1 MAFTEEQEG
10 QILQAIGQFGEF
22 MKNFQSQQQQQAQT
36 QSKPAEQEQ
45 KPAAGLLDTA
55 KEKMSEREKE
65 DALQKKTEAALRFNM
80 KIGEFAEK
88 YKDVLPL
95 ATGAIL
101 KEAEGKTF
109 GSEAEKADE
118 VRKTLIEAYLEEQK
132 NVDEMPP
139 SLRAK
144 AEVFKGLTEDA
155 KRRRSAEFIEILEMS
170 AELAYERR
178 RAAAVAK
185 ANAVGVNTD
194 GNAFK
199 ARFYA
204 LGDKWKRKG

>member
-22 MKNFQSQQQQQAQT
+22 MKNFQSQQQQAQT
-36 QSKPAEQEQ
+36 QAKPADQDQ
-45 KPAAGLLDTA
+45 KPAGGLLDTA
-55 KEKMSEREKE
+55 KEKMSEKEKE

-80 KIGEFAEK
+80 KISEFAEK
-88 YKDVLPL
+88 YKDVLPA

-101 KEAEGKTF
+101 KEAE
-109 GSEAEKADE
+109 EADE

-170 AELAYERR
+170 ADLAYERR

-185 ANAVGVNTD
+185 ANAGGVNKD
-194 GNAFK
+194 GDAFK

-204 LGDKWKRKG
+204 LGDKWKRKE

>member
-10 QILQAIGQFGEF
+10 QILQAIGAMGEF
-22 MKNFQSQQQQQAQT
+22 MKNFQSQQKQQT
-36 QSKPAEQEQ
+36 QSKPADQEQ
-45 KPAAGLLDTA
+45 KQGAGLLDTA
-55 KEKMSEREKE
+55 KEKMSEKEKE

-204 LGDKWKRKG
+204 LGDKWKRKE

>member
-10 QILQAIGQFGEF
+10 QILQAIGAMGEF
-22 MKNFQSQQQQQAQT
+22 MKNFQSQQQQQT
-36 QSKPAEQEQ
+36 QSKPADQEQ

-55 KEKMSEREKE
+55 KEKMSEKEKE

-80 KIGEFAEK
+80 KISEFAEK
-88 YKDVLPL
+88 YKDVLPA

-170 AELAYERR
+170 AELAYERK

-185 ANAVGVNTD
+185 ANAVGGNTD

>member
-10 QILQAIGQFGEF
+10 QILQAIGAMGEF
-22 MKNFQSQQQQQAQT
+22 MKNFQSQQQAAPTKQE
-36 QSKPAEQEQ
+36 EQEQ

-55 KEKMSEREKE
+55 KEKMSEKEKE

-80 KIGEFAEK
+80 KISEFAEK
-88 YKDVLPL
+88 YKDVLPA

-178 RAAAVAK
+178 RALAVAK
-185 ANAVGVNTD
+185 ANAGGVNTD

>member
-36 QSKPAEQEQ
+36 QAKPAEQEQ

-55 KEKMSEREKE
+55 KEKMSEKEKE
-65 DALQKKTEAALRFNM
+65 AALQKEMEAALKFNM

-88 YKDVLPL
+88 YKDVLPA

-101 KEAEGKTF
+101 KEAAGKTF

-132 NVDEMPP
+132 NLDEMPP

-144 AEVFKGLTEDA
+144 AEIYKGLTEDA
-155 KRRRSAEFIEILEMS
+155 KRKRSAEFIEILEMS
-170 AELAYERR
+170 AELAYERK

-185 ANAVGVNTD
+185 ANAGGVNTD

>member
-22 MKNFQSQQQQQAQT
+22 MKNFQTQQQT
-36 QSKPAEQEQ
+36 QEKPAEQEQ
-45 KPAAGLLDTA
+45 KQAGGLLDTA
-55 KEKMSEREKE
+55 KEKMSEKEKE

-88 YKDVLPL
+88 YKDVLPA
-95 ATGAIL
+95 ATDAIL
-101 KEAEGKTF
+101 KEAAGKTF

-144 AEVFKGLTEDA
+144 AEIYKGLTEDA
-155 KRRRSAEFIEILEMS
+155 KRKRSAEFIEILEMS
-170 AELAYERR
+170 AELAYERK

-185 ANAVGVNTD
+185 ANAGGVNTD

>member
-22 MKNFQSQQQQQAQT
+22 MKNFQTQQQTQT
-36 QSKPAEQEQ
+36 QGKPAEQEQ
-45 KPAAGLLDTA
+45 KQAGGLLDTA
-55 KEKMSEREKE
+55 KEKMSEKEKE

-88 YKDVLPL
+88 YKDVLPS

-155 KRRRSAEFIEILEMS
+155 KRRRSAELIEILEMS

-185 ANAVGVNTD
+185 ANAGGVNND
-194 GNAFK
+194 GDAFK

-204 LGDKWKRKG
+204 LGDKWKRKE

>member
-55 KEKMSEREKE
+55 KEKMSEKEKE

-88 YKDVLPL
+88 YKDVLPS

-178 RAAAVAK
+178 RALAVAK

>member
-22 MKNFQSQQQQQAQT
+22 MKNFQTQQQTQT
-36 QSKPAEQEQ
+36 QGKPAEQEQ
-45 KPAAGLLDTA
+45 KQAGGLLDTA
-55 KEKMSEREKE
+55 KEKMSEKEKE

-88 YKDVLPL
+88 YKDVLPA

-118 VRKTLIEAYLEEQK
+118 VRKTLIEAYLDEQK

-185 ANAVGVNTD
+185 ANAGGVNND
-194 GNAFK
+194 GDAFK

-204 LGDKWKRKG
+204 LGDKWKRKE

>member
-10 QILQAIGQFGEF
+10 QILQAIGAMGEF
-22 MKNFQSQQQQQAQT
+22 MKNFQSQQQQQT
-36 QSKPAEQEQ
+36 QSKPADQEQ

-55 KEKMSEREKE
+55 KEKMSEKEKE
-65 DALQKKTEAALRFNM
+65 AALQKNMEAALKFNM

-88 YKDVLPL
+88 YKDVLPD

-101 KEAEGKTF
+101 KEAAGKTF

-170 AELAYERR
+170 AELAYERK

>member
-22 MKNFQSQQQQQAQT
+22 MKNFQTQQQT
-36 QSKPAEQEQ
+36 QEKPAEQEQ
-45 KPAAGLLDTA
+45 KQAGGLLDTA
-55 KEKMSEREKE
+55 KEKMSEKEKE

-88 YKDVLPL
+88 YKDVLPS

-118 VRKTLIEAYLEEQK
+118 VRKTLIEAYMEEQK
-132 NVDEMPP
+132 NVDEM
-139 SLRAK
+139 
-144 AEVFKGLTEDA
+144 
-155 KRRRSAEFIEILEMS
+155 RRFS
-170 AELAYERR
+170 
-178 RAAAVAK
+178 K
-185 ANAVGVNTD
+185 D
-194 GNAFK
+194 
-199 ARFYA
+199 
-204 LGDKWKRKG
+204 

>member
-22 MKNFQSQQQQQAQT
+22 MKNFQSQQQQQT

-55 KEKMSEREKE
+55 KEKMSEKEKE
-65 DALQKKTEAALRFNM
+65 AALQKEMEAALKFNM

-88 YKDVLPL
+88 YKDVLPD

-101 KEAEGKTF
+101 KEAAGKTF

-132 NVDEMPP
+132 NLDEMPP

-144 AEVFKGLTEDA
+144 AEIYKGLTEDA
-155 KRRRSAEFIEILEMS
+155 KRKRSAEFIEILEMS

-185 ANAVGVNTD
+185 ANAGGVNTD

-204 LGDKWKRKG
+204 LGDKWKRKS

>member
-22 MKNFQSQQQQQAQT
+22 MKNFSSQQQQQAQT

-185 ANAVGVNTD
+185 ANAGGVNTD

>member
-22 MKNFQSQQQQQAQT
+22 MKNFQSQQQQQT
-36 QSKPAEQEQ
+36 QSKPADQEQ

-55 KEKMSEREKE
+55 KEKMSEKEKE

-170 AELAYERR
+170 AELAYERK

-204 LGDKWKRKG
+204 LGDKWKRKE

>member
-1 MAFTEEQEG
+1 M
-10 QILQAIGQFGEF
+10 
-22 MKNFQSQQQQQAQT
+22 
-36 QSKPAEQEQ
+36 
-45 KPAAGLLDTA
+45 LDTA
-55 KEKMSEREKE
+55 KEKMSEKEKE

-80 KIGEFAEK
+80 KISEFAEK
-88 YKDVLPL
+88 YKDVLPA

-185 ANAVGVNTD
+185 ANAGGVNTD

>member
-10 QILQAIGQFGEF
+10 QILQAIGAMGEF

-36 QSKPAEQEQ
+36 QSKPEEQEQ

-55 KEKMSEREKE
+55 KEKMSEKEKE

-80 KIGEFAEK
+80 KIGDFAEK
-88 YKDVLPL
+88 YKDVLPS

-185 ANAVGVNTD
+185 ANAGGVNTD

>member
-22 MKNFQSQQQQQAQT
+22 MKNFQTQQQTQT
-36 QSKPAEQEQ
+36 QGKPAEQEQ
-45 KPAAGLLDTA
+45 KQAGGLLDTA
-55 KEKMSEREKE
+55 KEKMSEKEKE

-88 YKDVLPL
+88 YKDVLPA

-170 AELAYERR
+170 AELAYEKR

-185 ANAVGVNTD
+185 ANAGGVNND
-194 GNAFK
+194 GDSFK

-204 LGDKWKRKG
+204 LGDKWKRKE

>member
-22 MKNFQSQQQQQAQT
+22 MKNFQTQQQTQT
-36 QSKPAEQEQ
+36 QGKPAEQEQ
-45 KPAAGLLDTA
+45 KQAGGLLDTA
-55 KEKMSEREKE
+55 KKKMSEKEKE

-80 KIGEFAEK
+80 KISEFAEK
-88 YKDVLPL
+88 YKDVLPA

-185 ANAVGVNTD
+185 ANAGGVNND
-194 GNAFK
+194 GDAFK

-204 LGDKWKRKG
+204 LGDKWKRKE

>member
-22 MKNFQSQQQQQAQT
+22 MKNFSSQQQQQAQT

-55 KEKMSEREKE
+55 KEKMSEKEKE

-80 KIGEFAEK
+80 KISEFAEK
-88 YKDVLPL
+88 YKDVLPA

-185 ANAVGVNTD
+185 ANAGGVNTD

>member
-22 MKNFQSQQQQQAQT
+22 MKNFQTQQQTQT
-36 QSKPAEQEQ
+36 QGKPAEQEQ
-45 KPAAGLLDTA
+45 KQAGGLLDTA
-55 KEKMSEREKE
+55 KEKMSEKEKE

-80 KIGEFAEK
+80 KISEFAEK
-88 YKDVLPL
+88 YKDVLPA

-185 ANAVGVNTD
+185 ANAVGVNTE

>member
-45 KPAAGLLDTA
+45 KPEAGLLDTA

-185 ANAVGVNTD
+185 ANAGGVNTD
-194 GNAFK
+194 GNDFK

>member
-170 AELAYERR
+170 AELAYERK

-204 LGDKWKRKG
+204 LGDKWKRKE

>member
-10 QILQAIGQFGEF
+10 QILQAIGAMGEF
-22 MKNFQSQQQQQAQT
+22 MKNFQSQQQQQT
-36 QSKPAEQEQ
+36 QSKPADQEQ

-55 KEKMSEREKE
+55 KEKMSEKEKE

-80 KIGEFAEK
+80 KISEFAEK
-88 YKDVLPL
+88 YKDVLPA

-170 AELAYERR
+170 AELAYERK

>member
-22 MKNFQSQQQQQAQT
+22 MKNFSSQQQQQAQT

-55 KEKMSEREKE
+55 KEKMSEKEKE

-88 YKDVLPL
+88 YKDVLPS

-170 AELAYERR
+170 AELAYERK

-185 ANAVGVNTD
+185 ANAGGVNTD

-204 LGDKWKRKG
+204 LGDKWKRKE

>member
-22 MKNFQSQQQQQAQT
+22 MKNFQSQQQQAQMQA
-36 QSKPAEQEQ
+36 KPADQDQ
-45 KPAAGLLDTA
+45 KQAGGLLDTA
-55 KEKMSEREKE
+55 KEKMSEKEKE

-88 YKDVLPL
+88 YKDVLPS

-170 AELAYERR
+170 AELAYERK

-185 ANAVGVNTD
+185 ANAGGVNKD
-194 GNAFK
+194 GEAFK

-204 LGDKWKRKG
+204 LGDKWKRKE

>member
-10 QILQAIGQFGEF
+10 QILQAIGAMGEF

-36 QSKPAEQEQ
+36 QSRPAEQEQ
-45 KPAAGLLDTA
+45 KPASGLLDTA
-55 KEKMSEREKE
+55 KEKMSEKEKE

-80 KIGEFAEK
+80 KISEFAEK
-88 YKDVLPL
+88 YKDVLPA

-101 KEAEGKTF
+101 KE
-109 GSEAEKADE
+109 ADE

-178 RAAAVAK
+178 RALAVAK
-185 ANAVGVNTD
+185 ANAGGVNND
-194 GNAFK
+194 GDAFK

-204 LGDKWKRKG
+204 LGDKWKRKE

>member
-22 MKNFQSQQQQQAQT
+22 MKNFQTQQQTQT
-36 QSKPAEQEQ
+36 QGKPAEQEQ
-45 KPAAGLLDTA
+45 KQAGGLLDTA
-55 KEKMSEREKE
+55 KEKMSEKEKE

-88 YKDVLPL
+88 YKDVLPA

-170 AELAYERR
+170 ADLAYEKR

-185 ANAVGVNTD
+185 ANAGGVNND
-194 GNAFK
+194 GDSFK

-204 LGDKWKRKG
+204 LGDKWKRKE

>member
-10 QILQAIGQFGEF
+10 QILQAIGAMGEF
-22 MKNFQSQQQQQAQT
+22 MKNFQSQQQQQT

-55 KEKMSEREKE
+55 KEKMSEKEKE

-178 RAAAVAK
+178 RALAVAK

>member
-22 MKNFQSQQQQQAQT
+22 MKNFQSQQQQAQT
-36 QSKPAEQEQ
+36 QAKPADQDQ
-45 KPAAGLLDTA
+45 KPAGGLLDTA
-55 KEKMSEREKE
+55 KEKMSEKEKE

-80 KIGEFAEK
+80 KISEFAEK
-88 YKDVLPL
+88 YKDVLPA

-155 KRRRSAEFIEILEMS
+155 KRRRSAEFIEVLEMS

-185 ANAVGVNTD
+185 ANAGGVNKD
-194 GNAFK
+194 GDAFK
-199 ARFYA
+199 ERFYA
-204 LGDKWKRKG
+204 LGDKWKRKE

>member
-22 MKNFQSQQQQQAQT
+22 MKNFQTQQQTQT
-36 QSKPAEQEQ
+36 QGKPAEQEQ
-45 KPAAGLLDTA
+45 KQAGGLLDTA
-55 KEKMSEREKE
+55 KEKMSEKEKE

-88 YKDVLPL
+88 YKDVLPS

-170 AELAYERR
+170 AELAYERK

-185 ANAVGVNTD
+185 ANAVGANTD

-204 LGDKWKRKG
+204 LGDKWKRKE

>member
-22 MKNFQSQQQQQAQT
+22 MKNFQSQQQKQAQT

-55 KEKMSEREKE
+55 KEKMSEKEKE
-65 DALQKKTEAALRFNM
+65 AALQKNMEAALKFNM

-88 YKDVLPL
+88 YKDVLPA
-95 ATGAIL
+95 ATDAIL
-101 KEAEGKTF
+101 KEAAGKTF

-144 AEVFKGLTEDA
+144 AEIYKGLTEDA
-155 KRRRSAEFIEILEMS
+155 KRKRSAEFIEILEMS

-178 RAAAVAK
+178 RALAVAK
-185 ANAVGVNTD
+185 ANAGGVNTD

-204 LGDKWKRKG
+204 LGDKWKRKE

>member
-22 MKNFQSQQQQQAQT
+22 MKNFQSQQQQAQT
-36 QSKPAEQEQ
+36 QAKPADQDQ
-45 KPAAGLLDTA
+45 KQAGGLLDTA
-55 KEKMSEREKE
+55 KEKMSEKEKE

-88 YKDVLPL
+88 YKDVLPA
-95 ATGAIL
+95 ATDAIL
-101 KEAEGKTF
+101 KEAAGKTF

-178 RAAAVAK
+178 RALAVAK

>member
-10 QILQAIGQFGEF
+10 QILQAIGAMGEF
-22 MKNFQSQQQQQAQT
+22 MKNFQSQQQQAKT
-36 QSKPAEQEQ
+36 QSKPEEQEQ

-55 KEKMSEREKE
+55 KEKMSEKEKE

-88 YKDVLPL
+88 YKDVLPA

-170 AELAYERR
+170 AELAYERK